1 MKHLLALVAIAA
13 GTLAEDQAEIPVGTA
28 FQAPDDLADRL
39 VAAGDA
45 KLEGSSNEQKASK
58 STKRVK
64 ARLLVDSALGNANDV
79 VDVDQAEIKA
89 LERDGL
95 ADSGKE
101 AVAYAQSLPQNKAA

>member
-13 GTLAEDQAEIPVGTA
+13 GTLAEDQAEIPAGTA
-28 FQAPDDLADRL
+28 FQAPDDLADKL
-39 VAAGDA
+39 VTSGDA
-45 KLEGSSNEQKASK
+45 KLEGSPTEPKAPK
-58 STKRVK
+58 TTKRVK

-79 VDVDQAEIKA
+79 VEIDPAEIKA

-101 AVAYAQSLPQNKAA
+101 AVAYAQGLPQNKAS